1 MSIPYAVL
9 LALVC
14 TVVGMVANDYWWGQH
29 LARVRAN
36 HGRELDVR
44 LAELTRSRDE
54 FMAIAQRAIETN
66 IARAKASRLDSQLTK
81 HLWAYSAPPRGK
93 A

>member
-14 TVVGMVANDYWWGQH
+14 TVVGMVANDYWWGKH
-29 LARVRAN
+29 LARVRAQ
-36 HGRELDVR
+36 HAREIDASLS
-44 LAELTRSRDE
+44 ELTRSRDE
-54 FMAIAQRAIETN
+54 FMGIAQRAIETN
-66 IARAKASRLDSQLTK
+66 VKAIRLSK
-81 HLWAYSAPPRGK
+81 HMWTSKTPPRGQ